1 VEGARPWLR
10 WETGIAQRKSRRDAK
25 GTRMTEIKVHDGT
38 LNWDESGV
46 ELSYSWAADPAKKAA
61 GKQRRLPYT
70 AIAAVDTQAPHG
82 ITPGWVRFVP
92 VGQTGTLPEPKK
104 DPNALLFSQGKA
116 WKLFET
122 EADDL
127 RSRVAAAVDK
137 QPDPALLVAAPTS
150 RRGQAKAEVSGRRA
164 SFEGITVTADRI
176 QSHDGSGPLP
186 GATARVENAGE
197 ITSRL
202 SATRLVA
209 FGALGLLARKKVDL
223 RELYLT
229 VEGDGFSIVR
239 KLDAKKDGEKARR
252 FAAELNA
259 LAGAAGGSATAP
271 RAVAAPAVPP
281 TPPPADP
288 IEQIQRLAQLHDAG
302 VLTTEEFEAK
312 KAELLSRM

>member
-1 VEGARPWLR
+1 
-10 WETGIAQRKSRRDAK
+10 
-25 GTRMTEIKVHDGT
+25 MTEIKVHDGT
-38 LNWDESGV
+38 LSWDESGV
-46 ELSYSWAADPAKKAA
+46 ELSYSWAADSAKKAA

-70 AIAAVDTQAPHG
+70 AIAAVEMEAPHG

-92 VGQTGTLPEPKK
+92 VGHTGALPEPKK

-116 WKLFET
+116 WKSFET
-122 EADDL
+122 EAEDL

-137 QPDPALLVAAPTS
+137 QPDPALLVSAPAS
-150 RRGQAKAEVSGRRA
+150 RGGGSFSERLGQAKAGVSARRA
-164 SFEGITVTADRI
+164 SFNGITVTADRI

-186 GATARVENAGE
+186 GATARVESAGE

-209 FGALGLLARKKVDL
+209 FGPLALLARKKVDL

-239 KLDAKKDGEKARR
+239 KLDPKKDGENARR
-252 FAAELNA
+252 FAAEVNA
-259 LAGAAGGSATAP
+259 LAGAAGRPATAP
-271 RAVAAPAVPP
+271 RAVAAPADSATV
-281 TPPPADP
+281 PPADP
-288 IEQIQRLAQLHDAG
+288 IEQIQRLAQLRDAG
-302 VLTTEEFEAK
+302 VITTEEFEAK